1 MLLAA
6 HIIEKERERAFAE
19 GFREGLNEVRRGR
32 RMQELAKA
40 RQEGMDKAYEDVDRQ
55 MAPYYRRM
63 RAALDAGE
71 PFNEPPPMFRR
82 NGQ

>member
-6 HIIEKERERAFAE
+6 HIIEKERERARAE
-19 GFREGLNEVRRGR
+19 GREEGL
-32 RMQELAKA
+32 A
-40 RQEGMDKAYEDVDRQ
+40 EGMDKAYEDVDSQ
-55 MAPYYRRM
+55 MAPYYQRM

-71 PFNEPPPMFRR
+71 PFDEPPPRFRR

>member
-6 HIIEKERERAFAE
+6 HIIEKERERARAE
-19 GFREGLNEVRRGR
+19 GREEGL
-32 RMQELAKA
+32 A
-40 RQEGMDKAYEDVDRQ
+40 EGMDKAYEDVDRQ

-71 PFNEPPPMFRR
+71 PFDEPPPRFRR

>member
-6 HIIEKERERAFAE
+6 HILEKEQERARAE
-19 GFREGLNEVRRGR
+19 GREEGRELGR
-32 RMQELAKA
+32 RE
-40 RQEGMDKAYEDVDRQ
+40 AYEYVDRQ

-63 RAALDAGE
+63 RAALDVGE
-71 PFNEPPPMFRR
+71 PFDEPPPRFRR

>member
-6 HIIEKERERAFAE
+6 HIIEKERERARAE
-19 GFREGLNEVRRGR
+19 GREEGREEGL
-32 RMQELAKA
+32 A
-40 RQEGMDKAYEDVDRQ
+40 EGMDKAYEDVDRQ

-71 PFNEPPPMFRR
+71 PFDEPPPRFRR
-82 NGQ
+82 NGW